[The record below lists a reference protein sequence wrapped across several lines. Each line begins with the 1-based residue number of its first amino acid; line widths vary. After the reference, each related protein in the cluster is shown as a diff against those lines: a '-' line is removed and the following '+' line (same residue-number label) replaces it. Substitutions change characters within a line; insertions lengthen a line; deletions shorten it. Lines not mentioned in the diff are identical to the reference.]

1 MTLQQFNPPHVGALI
16 YRTYIKP
23 YADVSGSM
31 IAKQLGISPSTFNRL
46 LNGKTS
52 LTSQMAVKLSLV
64 LGGSAESWMRLQESY
79 DLWQVRQYVGT
90 KAFSKIDFA
99 KFSEGE

>member
-1 MTLQQFNPPHVGALI
+1 MTIQQFNPPHVGALI
-16 YRTYIKP
+16 NRVYIKP
-23 YADVSGSM
+23 YDKASGSM

-52 LTSQMAVKLSLV
+52 LKPQMAVKLSLV

-79 DLWQVRQYVGT
+79 DLWKVRQYIDT
-90 KAFSKIDFA
+90 KAFNKIDFA
-99 KFSEGE
+99 KLSEV